1 MSWGMINLE
10 KRKVW
15 SKKIEAAKARIRHIL
30 ATTAETGN
38 AKSSKT
44 YCLNVMQISIGLDAE
59 VSVNVAS
66 YQELSSLILKIK
78 GDDQENYYITYRQFA
93 DIWGQSEDR
102 VA

>member
-1 MSWGMINLE
+1 
-10 KRKVW
+10 
-15 SKKIEAAKARIRHIL
+15 
-30 ATTAETGN
+30 
-38 AKSSKT
+38 
-44 YCLNVMQISIGLDAE
+44 MQISIGLDAE

-66 YQELSSLILKIK
+66 YQELLSLILEIK